1 MINSKVKIHQK
12 LTGNGFSSIQNLF
25 LGPSSVE
32 AYKKALQKGCR
43 CVELDCWNGEDGQP
57 IIYHGHT
64 MTSKIKFYDV
74 IVAINEYAFRTSPY
88 PLILSLENHCN
99 VDQQNKMAQIMK
111 NVFKEKLL
119 DAQIDSNETVH
130 PR

>member
-1 MINSKVKIHQK
+1 
-12 LTGNGFSSIQNLF
+12 
-25 LGPSSVE
+25 
-32 AYKKALQKGCR
+32 
-43 CVELDCWNGEDGQP
+43 
-57 IIYHGHT
+57 

-119 DAQIDSNETVH
+119 DAQIDPNETVH
-130 PR
+130 PRWVLRDEVIMTYVWVHFKTYNIYFWNTIT